1 MEALRFRF
9 FDVFRS
15 ARYAFS
21 LKKISNHFI
30 GLLIAYLAH
39 EILVYLSLL
48 VVDMN
53 LVSDFWSTYGLR
65 PVFPSEMGNLPSIT
79 QLAISLSV
87 LVLFISFFVTS
98 TMVSKITLEQL
109 KNNPFYSIGEAKS
122 FVEKRWLSVF
132 GTMIGI
138 LVIFLVMLAP
148 PVLIGLLGRVPFIGQ
163 YTTMFS
169 SFLLPIAFV
178 VGLLAIYQILAL
190 FASLLFAPSV
200 VAVADSDSFETIYQ
214 LYSMIWNRP
223 WHLVLYSDLLLL
235 VKVISVPIWAGFCLV
250 GYTIILL
257 PIRLLL
263 PVDMAQIM
271 GQADVISGGVVSII
285 TNLGLNA
292 NWEYVFETSDIES
305 FPLQVA
311 GTLMGFTAMFILG
324 LVISYLFSI
333 ASVGNTIIYTILRYQ
348 IHDENMLETE
358 EQQPVETQDHDLSD
372 EAMTASDRLQE
383 QEGASD
389 REVEDHNQPI
399 TRSIQTKSEEE

>member
-1 MEALRFRF
+1 M
-9 FDVFRS
+9 
-15 ARYAFS
+15 
-21 LKKISNHFI
+21 
-30 GLLIAYLAH
+30 
-39 EILVYLSLL
+39 
-48 VVDMN
+48 
-53 LVSDFWSTYGLR
+53 
-65 PVFPSEMGNLPSIT
+65 
-79 QLAISLSV
+79 
-87 LVLFISFFVTS
+87 
-98 TMVSKITLEQL
+98 
-109 KNNPFYSIGEAKS
+109 
-122 FVEKRWLSVF
+122 
-132 GTMIGI
+132 
-138 LVIFLVMLAP
+138 
-148 PVLIGLLGRVPFIGQ
+148 
-163 YTTMFS
+163 
-169 SFLLPIAFV
+169 
-178 VGLLAIYQILAL
+178 
-190 FASLLFAPSV
+190 

-271 GQADVISGGVVSII
+271 GQADVISGGLVSII

-372 EAMTASDRLQE
+372 EAMTASDRLRE

-399 TRSIQTKSEEE
+399 TRSIQTTSEEE